1 MQHTLRTFGCAL
13 RRGILGAPLAV
24 TALLAAPLAG
34 SATSADPGDQLR
46 SVEIHFEA
54 RVGDAPFQCG
64 LTYDGVGLHGSTIS
78 PRDLRMYV
86 SDFSL
91 VMADGSVHPLELEQ
105 DGLWQHRD
113 LVLLDFEDGTGDCR
127 NGNPQTRDVV
137 RGLLPEGDIRGVR
150 FTFGVPW
157 ELNHINQA
165 TAPSPLSLT
174 SMFWS
179 WNVGY
184 KFLRTELGSDELPQ
198 GFHVHIGSMACTP
211 SERATQPP
219 TECRFPSR
227 AEIAFDDF
235 DPATDRIVFDLAELL
250 ANSDLSGSAEMT
262 RCMGVLDHAPCAP
275 VYEALGLPFG
285 EHPGGEQR
293 AFRVE
298 RGR

>member
-1 MQHTLRTFGCAL
+1 MNHNIRTFGRAVW
-13 RRGILGAPLAV
+13 RGTSGAPLAAA
-24 TALLAAPLAG
+24 ALLLAPLPVAAG
-34 SATSADPGDQLR
+34 PSDPGDGMR
-46 SVEIHFEA
+46 SVEIQFEA

-64 LTYDGVGLHGSTIS
+64 LTYDGVGLHSSTIS

-86 SDFSL
+86 SGFSL
-91 VMADGSVHPLELEQ
+91 VLADGSSHPLELEQ
-105 DGLWQHRD
+105 DGLWQHQD

-137 RGLLPEGDIRGVR
+137 RGLLPEGEIRGVR

-219 TECRFPSR
+219 TECLFPSR
-227 AEIAFDDF
+227 TEVAFDNF

-250 ANSDLSGSAEMT
+250 SNSDLSGEADMT
-262 RCMGVLDHAPCAP
+262 RCMGVLDHEPCAP

-293 AFRVE
+293 VFRLETV
-298 RGR
+298 R